1 MGVVPT
7 LCDRELNMYVI
18 KTLQS
23 KTGGGGEKG
32 RDFTSLCKGTEKC
45 EATQL
50 FSARLLCCLVRIS
63 LTKLLL
69 LFWIL
74 QYSW

>member
-23 KTGGGGEKG
+23 KTGGGGEKRG
-32 RDFTSLCKGTEKC
+32 E
-45 EATQL
+45 
-50 FSARLLCCLVRIS
+50 
-63 LTKLLL
+63 
-69 LFWIL
+69 IL
-74 QYSW
+74 QVCAKEQRSVKLHSYFQPDFFVV